1 MSARPRPLRW
11 QLTQS
16 HLIAIAVTLVAMVG
30 AVVLIAGTW
39 FGRGSDPHQEPA
51 RAARTVAE
59 STRGLIIARSSGPD
73 LSATLRAIATGQLE
87 LVSLPAAWR
96 GGDSRPE
103 WMGPSLG
110 NLEYL
115 VVVGADGN
123 PIASSDPAGTAF
135 APPDRPDWAPL
146 ATRALAGERDLATL
160 SADRT
165 GSPGALGA
173 YPVLDATGRPVVV
186 VIAATRTGAT
196 ASAGLTWWRGIVV
209 FGAASIAVLALSSVF
224 AFLSAT
230 AVGYL
235 LSRRLVARIE
245 RLGHGVEVFAQGNLS
260 GRVEEGPSDE
270 VGQLARR
277 FNAMADRLARTVAD
291 LESARSRAD
300 SALEAKR
307 ELVANVS
314 HELRTPLA
322 SIRGHVESLLM
333 REAADAADGAAS
345 PPPMRNDVTATHAAP
360 PSRRDDAG
368 THAQARPGDAA
379 RAAHAESGLAS
390 GADSS
395 EVGAYLRVIEREADQ
410 LGRLIDDL
418 FLLST
423 AEAGALPLA
432 IEPVDLG
439 GVVEET
445 ALALRPI
452 AQRERRIT
460 VVAELAPDLPRAQA
474 DRQRVA
480 QVLANLVRNALRH
493 TPEGGIIA
501 LRARSGDSAVELSVE
516 DTGEGIPPE
525 RLPHLFE
532 RFYRGDAARDR
543 ASGGAGLGLAIVR
556 ELVEAMG
563 GEVSVDSTPG
573 QGSRFTVRLPLAST
587 T

>member
-1 MSARPRPLRW
+1 
-11 QLTQS
+11 
-16 HLIAIAVTLVAMVG
+16 
-30 AVVLIAGTW
+30 
-39 FGRGSDPHQEPA
+39 
-51 RAARTVAE
+51 
-59 STRGLIIARSSGPD
+59 
-73 LSATLRAIATGQLE
+73 
-87 LVSLPAAWR
+87 
-96 GGDSRPE
+96 
-103 WMGPSLG
+103 
-110 NLEYL
+110 
-115 VVVGADGN
+115 
-123 PIASSDPAGTAF
+123 
-135 APPDRPDWAPL
+135 
-146 ATRALAGERDLATL
+146 
-160 SADRT
+160 
-165 GSPGALGA
+165 
-173 YPVLDATGRPVVV
+173 VV

-345 PPPMRNDVTATHAAP
+345 PPPMRNDVAATHAAP
-360 PSRRDDAG
+360 PSRRADAG

-379 RAAHAESGLAS
+379 RAAHAESALAS